1 MKTLI
6 TYIILVLASAQ
17 VYSQEYNVFIQD
29 ILRYS
34 SGDISSALVEKYY
47 SEASLY
53 NRDLGLEFRSSVNH
67 KFGEGFI
74 EDDLGLSNLQTFY
87 KTGVNWN
94 ILSEGYYDRRSKAN
108 QSKLKAQFE
117 ELNAIDQAKKESYYF
132 QYAYASYYFEK
143 KLIEYYDSRINLL
156 KSKNPL
162 FSSLREQGY
171 FTNREVMDLEKRLDE
186 ALFQQDVLIS
196 STQSFE
202 AIFAVNLSYVT
213 ASGIYGFDELPHI
226 NLEELIFD
234 LEYSN
239 SLASKKQLNQ
249 SLISEPN
256 FWTDNVRLNAYLY
269 YNHQVSFNDDRRD
282 YVSVGLSLAVPLSNS
297 RKATSEKYASEVKYL
312 DEMYDYEL
320 SNRKKEVLMLYQE
333 YTYKQKQRL
342 NTLADERK
350 LKEKLRVLDLQKKS
364 VNTNIPAI
372 DASLLQD
379 EYLAVQIETAS
390 LTKQMTQLLL
400 KINLLLVDNS
410 IEKYLVYK
418 NENLIVNNSEVE

>member
-1 MKTLI
+1 MST
-6 TYIILVLASAQ
+6 Q
-17 VYSQEYNVFIQD
+17 VHSQEYTVFIQD
-29 ILRYS
+29 ILSYS
-34 SGDISSALVEKYY
+34 SGELSDALVDKYY

-53 NRDLGLEFRSSVNH
+53 DRDLGLEFRSSVNH

-74 EDDLGLSNLQTFY
+74 EDDLGLTNLQTYY
-87 KTGVNWN
+87 KTGINWN
-94 ILSEGYYDRRSKAN
+94 ILSEGFYDRRSKAD

-117 ELNAIDQAKKESYYF
+117 QLNAIEQAKKEGYYF

-171 FTNREVMDLEKRLDE
+171 FTNREIMDLEGRLNE
-186 ALFQQDVLIS
+186 AVFQKDVLVS

-226 NLEELIFD
+226 NLDELIFD
-234 LEYSN
+234 LDYSN

-249 SLISEPN
+249 SLINEPN
-256 FWTDNVRLNAYLY
+256 FWTDQVRLNAYLY
-269 YNHQVSFNDDRRD
+269 YNHQVSFSDDRRD
-282 YVSVGLSLAVPLSNS
+282 YVSAGLSLAIPLSNS
-297 RKATSEKYASEVKYL
+297 RSVRQQKYNAEVKYI
-312 DEMYDYEL
+312 DEVYEYEL
-320 SNRKKEVLMLYQE
+320 ANRKKEVLMLYQE

-342 NTLADERK
+342 NTLASERK
-350 LKEKLRVLDLQKKS
+350 LQEKLRVLDLQKKS

-400 KINLLLVDNS
+400 KINLLLVDTS

-418 NENLIVNNSEVE
+418 KEQHLIVNNSEVE

>member
-1 MKTLI
+1 M
-6 TYIILVLASAQ
+6 
-17 VYSQEYNVFIQD
+17 YSQEYSVFIQD
-29 ILRYS
+29 ILSYS
-34 SGDISSALVEKYY
+34 SGDLSSALVDKYY

-74 EDDLGLSNLQTFY
+74 EDDLGLANLQTYY

-94 ILSEGYYDRRSKAN
+94 ILSEGYYDRRTKAD
-108 QSKLKAQFE
+108 QSELKAQFE
-117 ELNAIDQAKKESYYF
+117 QLNAIEHAKKESYYF

-143 KLIEYYDSRINLL
+143 KLIKYYDSRINLL
-156 KSKNPL
+156 KSKTPL

-171 FTNREVMDLEKRLDE
+171 FTNKEVMDLEARLNE
-186 ALFQQDVLIS
+186 AVFQKDVLAL

-202 AIFAVNLSYVT
+202 AIFSANLSYVT

-226 NLEELIFD
+226 NLDELIFD

-249 SLISEPN
+249 SLVSEPN
-256 FWTDNVRLNAYLY
+256 FWTDQIRLNAYLY
-269 YNHQVSFNDDRRD
+269 YNHQVSFSDDRRD
-282 YVSVGLSLAVPLSNS
+282 YVSAGLSLAIPLSNS
-297 RKATSEKYASEVKYL
+297 RKVTRQKYAAEVKYI
-312 DEMYDYEL
+312 DEVYKYEL
-320 SNRKKEVLMLYQE
+320 ANRKKEVLMLYQE

-342 NTLADERK
+342 NTLAAERK

-379 EYLAVQIETAS
+379 EYLAVQIETAG
-390 LTKQMTQLLL
+390 LTKQMTQILL

-410 IEKYLVYK
+410 IEEYLVYK
-418 NENLIVNNSEVE
+418 KEQHLIVNKSEVE

>member
-1 MKTLI
+1 M
-6 TYIILVLASAQ
+6 
-17 VYSQEYNVFIQD
+17 YSQEYSVFIQD
-29 ILRYS
+29 ILSYS
-34 SGDISSALVEKYY
+34 SGELSNSLVDKYY

-74 EDDLGLSNLQTFY
+74 EEDLGLTNTQTFY

-94 ILSEGYYDRRSKAN
+94 ILSEGYYDRRAKAD
-108 QSKLKAQFE
+108 QSRLKAQFE
-117 ELNAIDQAKKESYYF
+117 QLNAIQQAKKESYYF

-156 KSKNPL
+156 KSKSPL

-171 FTNREVMDLEKRLDE
+171 FTNKELMDLEGRLNE
-186 ALFQQDVLIS
+186 ALFQKDVLVS

-202 AIFAVNLSYVT
+202 AIFSVNLSYVT
-213 ASGIYGFDELPHI
+213 ASGIYGFNELPHI
-226 NLEELIFD
+226 NLDELIFD

-249 SLISEPN
+249 SLISEPG
-256 FWTDNVRLNAYLY
+256 FWTDQVRLNAYLY
-269 YNHQVSFNDDRRD
+269 YNHQVSFSDDRRD
-282 YVSVGLSLAVPLSNS
+282 YVSAGLSLAVPLSNT
-297 RKATSEKYASEVKYL
+297 RKVTHQKYTAEVKYI
-312 DEMYDYEL
+312 DEVYEYEL

-342 NTLADERK
+342 NTIASERK

-400 KINLLLVDNS
+400 KINLLLVDNT

-418 NENLIVNNSEVE
+418 NENFIVNLVEVE